1 MRTLQ
6 EKLRYILLTGKIVR
20 EGDEWVYTSHPDCD
34 YVVMRDKSRWH
45 LVEAIYD
52 FKKGIKIWQ

>member
-1 MRTLQ
+1 MRPLQ

-20 EGDEWVYTSHPDCD
+20 EGDEWVYYSFPDED
-34 YVVMRDKSRWH
+34 LIVMRDVSRWQ

-52 FKKGIKIWQ
+52 IKKGIKIWQ

>member
-6 EKLRYILLTGKIVR
+6 EKLRYILLTGKLVR
-20 EGDEWVYTSHPDCD
+20 EDGEWVYTSMPGCD
-34 YVVMRDKSRWH
+34 YIVMRDTSRWR

-52 FKKGIKIWQ
+52 IKKGIKIWQ

>member
-1 MRTLQ
+1 MRPLQ

-20 EGDEWVYTSHPDCD
+20 EGDEWVYYSFPEEDLI
-34 YVVMRDKSRWH
+34 VMRDASRWR

-52 FKKGIKIWQ
+52 IKKGIKIWQ